1 MELEKPTVP
10 FVLEEDRRRRVP
22 EPLPV
27 RLVAVADVRLL
38 APPDFDSQ
46 LDAFYVGLLGFERE
60 VGWPVPVYRAENFS
74 IRFDVSDPPV
84 QREDMRPLGIEVPSL
99 ANAEYKLIDEEI
111 RYARQKGVNPGQE
124 SLLLLDPAG
133 NWIEITE
140 TRGVI

>member
-1 MELEKPTVP
+1 MELEKPTTA
-10 FVLEEDRRRRVP
+10 FVLAEDRRRRVP

-27 RLVAVADVRLL
+27 RLVTVADARLRS
-38 APPDFDSQ
+38 PPDLEPQ
-46 LDAFYVGLLGFERE
+46 LDAFYVGLWGFERE

-74 IRFDVSDPPV
+74 IRFEVSDPPV
-84 QREDMRPLGIEVPSL
+84 PREDMRPLGIEVPSL
-99 ANAEYKLIDEEI
+99 ADAEHRLIDDQI

-140 TRGVI
+140 TRGVM